1 MKRLKFR
8 KGVQPEIVQTAITGA
23 IIETLTPEELRLA
36 KKSDSFRQLVRDI
49 GLKMLMRTSQSDDPW
64 VLRVAAEVARTLL
77 MDVQAE
83 EQTKVEE
90 QVAANQKLNYERELM
105 IVTERVK
112 AFLHRG
118 ERQDRPVAITQAEWL
133 QKIEPTKGI
142 DHGESTY
149 EELPPLQ
156 TGTGTDAEEEG
167 VLIDGT
173 ATPVTDD
180 GGDFRDRD

>member
-1 MKRLKFR
+1 
-8 KGVQPEIVQTAITGA
+8 
-23 IIETLTPEELRLA
+23 
-36 KKSDSFRQLVRDI
+36 
-49 GLKMLMRTSQSDDPW
+49 MLMRTSQSDDPW
-64 VLRVAAEVARTLL
+64 VLRVAAEVTRTLL

-83 EQTKVEE
+83 AQTEVEQ

-142 DHGESTY
+142 DHGESTH
-149 EELPPLQ
+149 EERPSLQ
-156 TGTGTDAEEEG
+156 TGTDAEEEG

-173 ATPVTDD
+173 ATPVTDGD
-180 GGDFRDRD
+180 GDF